1 MCLRAATGPS
11 EATMSERKPCC
22 QESWD
27 EGWFQGFRNAGE
39 LLGFSADSHSSFR
52 AAMDERIADA
62 VQGER
67 KRIASWVWT
76 QAAEPLTTWAAG
88 VNDE

>member
-1 MCLRAATGPS
+1 
-11 EATMSERKPCC
+11 
-22 QESWD
+22 
-27 EGWFQGFRNAGE
+27 
-39 LLGFSADSHSSFR
+39 
-52 AAMDERIADA
+52 MDERIADA
-62 VQGER
+62 VQEER